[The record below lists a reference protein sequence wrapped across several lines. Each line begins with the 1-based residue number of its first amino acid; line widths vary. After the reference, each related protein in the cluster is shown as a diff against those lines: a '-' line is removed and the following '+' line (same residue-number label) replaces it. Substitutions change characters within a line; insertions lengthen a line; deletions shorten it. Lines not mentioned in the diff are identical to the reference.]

1 MKILIVGISGKMG
14 RTLFHALN
22 DDVEQHE
29 IRGVDIV
36 ENDIKTVT
44 YHDFTEVDFNPDVIV
59 DFSSRS
65 ALDDVLDFSEKHK
78 TSCVFLATDYTEN
91 DVEKIKELSKKV
103 AVLKTANTS
112 VGITLLLS
120 LVKSVKKVFK
130 TAGITITETHHIYKK
145 DAPSG
150 TALAINDAV
159 DGSAE
164 IISIRQGEVV
174 GTHEIKFDNGLESIT
189 ITHEANDRK
198 LFADGA
204 LLAAEFVYK
213 KDTGFYTMQDV
224 VESLKKS
231 EY

>member
-14 RTLFHALN
+14 RTLFYALN

-36 ENDIKTVT
+36 ENDINTVT

-65 ALDDVLDFSEKHK
+65 ALDDVLDFAEKHK
-78 TSCVFLATDYTEN
+78 TGCVFLATDYTEN

-103 AVLKTANTS
+103 AVFKTANTS

-120 LVKSVKKVFK
+120 LAKSVKKVFK
-130 TAGITITETHHIYKK
+130 PAEITITETHHIYKK
-145 DAPSG
+145 DAPSS
-150 TALAINDAV
+150 TALAINDAI

-174 GTHEIKFDNGLESIT
+174 GTHEVKFDNGLESIT
-189 ITHEANDRK
+189 ITHEAKDRK
-198 LFADGA
+198 IFADGA
-204 LLAAEFVYK
+204 LIAARFVYK
-213 KDTGFYTMQDV
+213 KDAGFYTMQDV
-224 VESLKKS
+224 VENMKKS
-231 EY
+231 DY